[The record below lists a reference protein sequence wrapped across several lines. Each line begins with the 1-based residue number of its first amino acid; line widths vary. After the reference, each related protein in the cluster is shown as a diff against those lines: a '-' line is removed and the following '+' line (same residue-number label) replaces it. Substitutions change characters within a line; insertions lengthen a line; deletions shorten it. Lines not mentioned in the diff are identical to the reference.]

1 VSGDASGLRV
11 DDCGDSAL
19 LLTVA
24 GDGDR
29 PWRLAREVADA
40 LRAARPDGLVDVVA
54 SYASVFVAFD
64 PLRLSAAELRDLV
77 AHRPAGARP
86 VPSREFL
93 VPVVYGGEHGEDLDE
108 VAGALGIRADDVVA
122 LHTAR
127 PWTVRL
133 LGPPAGMPMT
143 DGGPVP
149 RSVPRRADPR
159 TRVPAGSVGLSGH
172 QSVVYP
178 YAMPGGWQLIGRTPA
193 ALVDLTR
200 DPLTPYRPGDA
211 LRFVA
216 VDAGSWSR
224 WQRPLADLQADLAA
238 VRGG

>member
-1 VSGDASGLRV
+1 VSGHASGLRV
-11 DDCGDSAL
+11 DDCGDSGL
-19 LLTVA
+19 LITVT

-29 PWRLAREVADA
+29 PWRVAREVADA
-40 LRAARPDGLVDVVA
+40 LRSARPDGLIDVMA
-54 SYASVFVAFD
+54 SYASVFIAFD
-64 PLRLSAAELRDLV
+64 PLLVSAGDLRDLV
-77 AHRPAGARP
+77 ARAPAGTGP
-86 VPSREFL
+86 VPAREFL

-108 VAGALGIRADDVVA
+108 VAGGLGLGAGDVVA
-122 LHTAR
+122 LHTDRA
-127 PWTVRL
+127 WTVRL

-143 DGGPVP
+143 DGGQLP

-178 YAMPGGWQLIGRTPA
+178 FAMPGGWQLIGRTPA
-193 ALVDLTR
+193 QLVDLAR

-216 VDAGSWSR
+216 VDAGSWPR
-224 WQRPLADLQADLAA
+224 WQRPLADLQSDLAA

>member
-1 VSGDASGLRV
+1 MSGDDSGLRV
-11 DDCGDSAL
+11 DDCGDSGL
-19 LLTVA
+19 LVTVTGA
-24 GDGDR
+24 GDR
-29 PWRLAREVADA
+29 PWHVAREVAAA
-40 LRAARPDGLVDVVA
+40 LRSAGPDGLVDVVA

-64 PLRLSAAELRDLV
+64 PLRVSAADLRELVTR
-77 AHRPAGARP
+77 RPAGAGL

-108 VAGALGIRADDVVA
+108 VAGALGIGADDVVA

-178 YAMPGGWQLIGRTPA
+178 FAMPGGWQLIGATPALLVELDRTPPTA
-193 ALVDLTR
+193 YA
-200 DPLTPYRPGDA
+200 PGDA

-216 VDAGSWSR
+216 VDAGSWSY
-224 WQRPLADLQADLAA
+224 WQRPLTDLQADLAA
-238 VRGG
+238 VHGG